1 MSGEVPPGDVGAR
14 LLVVSGP
21 GGVGKGTVVAALAR
35 SREDISVSVSATTR
49 DPRSGEV
56 YGVHYHFLS
65 DDDFDALIAE
75 GGLLEWA
82 EFNGRRYG
90 TPWSSVT
97 DALAEDGPVVLE
109 IDINGA
115 RQVRARHP
123 EAVLVFL
130 APPSVDELLGRLR
143 ARGSDDEDAIAQRM
157 AIAEWELAQA
167 QEFDRVIVNDEV
179 ARAADEIARILDGM
193 TDA

>member
-1 MSGEVPPGDVGAR
+1 LSEDVVQRLAGR

-21 GGVGKGTVVAALAR
+21 GGVGKGTVVAELAR
-35 SREDISVSVSATTR
+35 RRPDIAVSVSATTR
-49 DPRSGEV
+49 DPRPGEV
-56 YGVHYHFLS
+56 YGQHYHFLT

-90 TPWSSVT
+90 TPWSSVI
-97 DALAEDGPVVLE
+97 DAMESGRPVVLE
-109 IDINGA
+109 IEIQGA

-130 APPSVDELLGRLR
+130 QPPSVEELAARLR
-143 ARGSDDEDAIAQRM
+143 GRGSDDESTIAARM
-157 AIAEWELAQA
+157 EIAEWELAQA
-167 QEFDRVIVNDEV
+167 EEFDHLVVNDDV
-179 ARAADEIARILDGM
+179 GRAADEIGSILDAM
-193 TDA
+193 PRE

>member
-35 SREDISVSVSATTR
+35 RREDISVSVSATTR

-97 DALAEDGPVVLE
+97 DALAEGGPVVLE

-193 TDA
+193 ADA